1 MSEKKEEAP
10 AAAETEGEGDAP
22 KKGKKKLIIIIA
34 AVVVLAVVGV
44 LASGVLGG
52 GKEKKDT
59 ETEATDE
66 HHEPEESG
74 HGEEKDAHGDD
85 HGKED
90 GGHEDAE
97 EESGHGGGHGKDG
110 DKGHATLPGQP
121 IYYELPQFL
130 VNLNTTNGRVSF
142 IKMSVTLE
150 LKDKKSLA
158 VVEANKPRIVDTFT
172 TYLRE
177 LRASDVQGSA
187 GIFRLRDELLARMN
201 ATIAGEPVKDI
212 LFSEIIVQ

>member
-10 AAAETEGEGDAP
+10 APTAEGEGEGNAP

-34 AVVVLAVVGV
+34 AVVVLAIVGV
-44 LASGVLGG
+44 LASGMLGG
-52 GKEKKDT
+52 GDKKKD
-59 ETEATDE
+59 DE
-66 HHEPEESG
+66 HTEEASEHAEEGAEHAEAADDG
-74 HGEEKDAHGDD
+74 HGEE
-85 HGKED
+85 
-90 GGHEDAE
+90 AE
-97 EESGHGGGHGKDG
+97 KEESGHGGGHGEKD
-110 DKGHATLPGQP
+110 DKKGHAGGAGQP

-130 VNLNTTNGRVSF
+130 VNLNSTNGRVSF

-150 LKDKKSLA
+150 LKDKKSLDT
-158 VVEANKPRIVDTFT
+158 VEANKPRIVDTFN

-187 GIFRLRDELLARMN
+187 GVFRLRDELLARMN
-201 ATIAGEPVKDI
+201 ATIAGEPVKDV